1 MNVKKYSYSFWGTF
15 LTLLLF
21 WILITGRVHWQHL
34 LVGILCS
41 FGIAH
46 FNQDILLVPEERPLF
61 LKTTI
66 KKWIIYFY
74 ILVVEV
80 FKANWGV
87 AAIVLNPKLD
97 ISPGFVK
104 FRTDVKKPMNRV
116 ILANSITLTPGT
128 LTIEVE
134 DDVYIVHAIT
144 RANAEDVAT
153 WSMMDR
159 LIEIEGMEK
168 DAS

>member
-1 MNVKKYSYSFWGTF
+1 M
-15 LTLLLF
+15 
-21 WILITGRVHWQHL
+21 
-34 LVGILCS
+34 
-41 FGIAH
+41 
-46 FNQDILLVPEERPLF
+46 
-61 LKTTI
+61 
-66 KKWIIYFY
+66 
-74 ILVVEV
+74 VEV

-116 ILANSITLTPGT
+116 IFANSITQTPGT